1 MFVNLAKLDH
11 IVFKLGG
18 YESVFKNNKDH
29 TFSQHTNCRF
39 GKWYTGEGKVVFS
52 GTASYAK
59 IDIPHKAVHENVRNV
74 PALIEGGLVENA
86 EKIIE
91 AFKNAEKNSHELF
104 DHLDNMVDEVS

>member
-18 YESVFKNNKDH
+18 YESVFKNNKEH
-29 TFSQHTNCRF
+29 TFSQHTTCRF
-39 GKWYTGEGKVVFS
+39 GKWYTGEGKDVFS
-52 GTASYAK
+52 GTASYSK
-59 IDIPHKAVHENVRNV
+59 IDVPHKAVHESVRNV
-74 PALIEGGLVENA
+74 PALIGGGLVENA

-91 AFKNAEKNSHELF
+91 AFTSAEKNSKQLF